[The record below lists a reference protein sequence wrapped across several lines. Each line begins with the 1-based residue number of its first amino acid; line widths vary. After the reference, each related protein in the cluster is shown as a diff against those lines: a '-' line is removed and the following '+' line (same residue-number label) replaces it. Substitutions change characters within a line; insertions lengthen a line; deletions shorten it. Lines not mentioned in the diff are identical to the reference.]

1 MTTLEQLVKRFADNI
16 DRYKHSSYNETQV
29 RREFIDPFFA
39 LLDWD
44 VDNHHGFAE
53 QYKDVIH
60 EDAIKVGGSTK
71 APDYSFRIGGQRKF
85 FVEAKKPSVDIRGD
99 IHPAYQ
105 LRRYAWSAKLPL
117 SILTDFEEF
126 AVYDCRIKPQK
137 NDKAST
143 ARVMY
148 YRYDEYIDKW
158 DEIANVF
165 HRESIKKGSF
175 DRYAD
180 SSKKKRGTAEVD
192 DAFLIEMENWR
203 ELLAR
208 NFALRNGSLST
219 RALNEAVQRTI
230 DRIVFLR
237 ICEDRGIEK
246 YGQLQSLIN
255 VNDVYSHLRQIFL
268 QADQKYN
275 SGLFHF
281 QKETARDD
289 FDNWTLELS
298 VDDKTLKEI
307 LKRLYYPESP
317 YEFSVLPS
325 SILGQ
330 VYERFLGK
338 VIRLTPGH
346 QAKIEEK
353 PEVRKAGGVFYTPTY
368 VVDYIVKNTIGIL
381 LGARSEGSG
390 AMGVL
395 DVNEDISKNQRINSE
410 EADDKN
416 ISGTGSL
423 ETSDGFDG
431 NDIQSNIITTTRG
444 EVWTDQSNAEGSSF
458 DSSEHSRGA
467 RQGLD
472 EGISLPSVSG
482 KGITGRAGDSID
494 NSRET
499 EFRSDGGSNK
509 YLAENAGSRKDA
521 VRSEKIIENKNK
533 KLTPRPSSLIPTLK
547 ICDPACGSGSFLI
560 VAYQYLLDWYL
571 EQYTKKP
578 EKYLKGNNP
587 KIYEL
592 KENEYRLTTS
602 EKKRILLDNIYGVD
616 IDSQAVEVT
625 KLSLLLKVLEGETE
639 ESLGLSRQYQMK
651 FAERALPDL
660 SNNIK
665 CGNSLIGS
673 DFYDG
678 RDMSLFGEDDHL
690 RINVFDWE
698 EEFPE
703 VFAKGG
709 FDAIIGNPPYVRNT
723 ALDSIQK
730 NYYDINFDSAFE
742 QYDLYYLFI
751 EKGVSVLK
759 SKGLLGFI
767 NPIGFLNSSSG
778 YRLRNILLELTI
790 DKIVDVSNE
799 SVFKDASTY
808 PIVMI
813 INKIHNEDYY
823 DIGIGDI
830 TSILNQRYKF
840 LNTSIIFKDTNK
852 RINIHLRN
860 IDFEIIEGIKRSSTL
875 LANICKFTRGMQKN
889 KITYLESDISD
900 IASTG
905 NEYVFNAIK
914 LKDFQKWEVLNPSE
928 NILHNDTKAGSSKR
942 IIFEKEKIIIPR
954 FVLKFQV
961 AFDKDNYILDN
972 IYVAYKGVSRYNLKY
987 LLGILNSSLI
997 NFYYVKVYSQNHI
1010 GGGYFAVNG
1019 LQLKD
1024 LPIRT
1029 IDFDNPDDVAK
1040 HDKMVQLVE
1049 SMLELNKR
1057 VHADG
1062 ISTQEKKIT
1071 QKQIEITDKQIDQL
1085 VYELYDLTEE
1095 EIKIV
1100 EGE

>member
-29 RREFIDPFFA
+29 RQEFINPLFD
-39 LLDWD
+39 LMGWD
-44 VDNHHGFAE
+44 VYNREGYAE

-137 NDKAST
+137 NDMSSA

-148 YRYDEYIDKW
+148 YTFTDYLEKW
-158 DEIANVF
+158 DEIYSVF
-165 HRESIKKGSF
+165 SKDAILKGSF

-281 QKETARDD
+281 QKETGRDD
-289 FDNWTLELS
+289 HDNWTLDLS

-338 VIRLTPGH
+338 VIRLTQGH

-368 VVDYIVKNTIGIL
+368 VVDYIVKNTIGKL
-381 LGARSEGSG
+381 LEGQTPEQ
-390 AMGVL
+390 A
-395 DVNEDISKNQRINSE
+395 
-410 EADDKN
+410 
-416 ISGTGSL
+416 
-423 ETSDGFDG
+423 
-431 NDIQSNIITTTRG
+431 
-444 EVWTDQSNAEGSSF
+444 AE
-458 DSSEHSRGA
+458 
-467 RQGLD
+467 L
-472 EGISLPSVSG
+472 
-482 KGITGRAGDSID
+482 
-494 NSRET
+494 N
-499 EFRSDGGSNK
+499 
-509 YLAENAGSRKDA
+509 Y
-521 VRSEKIIENKNK
+521 
-533 KLTPRPSSLIPTLK
+533 
-547 ICDPACGSGSFLI
+547 CDPACGSGSFLLG
-560 VAYQYLLDWYL
+560 AYQFLLDWHL
-571 EQYTKKP
+571 EQYMKKP
-578 EKYLKGNNP
+578 AKYLKGNNP

-592 KENEYRLTTS
+592 KENEYRLTTN
-602 EKKRILLDNIYGVD
+602 EKKRILLDNINGVD

-678 RDMSLFGEDDHL
+678 RDTSLFGDEDHL

-709 FDAIIGNPPYVRNT
+709 FDAIIGNPPYG
-723 ALDSIQK
+723 AEISSYLKEYISK
-730 NYYDINFDSAFE
+730 NYNHQDYQFDSYF
-742 QYDLYYLFI
+742 LFI
-751 EKGVSVLK
+751 EKGIALLKKSGLWGMIIPNTWLTNLFTTSIRGLLIKHTSIKKCVHFQYKVFQKVTVDTEILIIQNIFDINNKINCTIYDKNREIKINYFLKQSSWKSEDNLPINIFLTPEVRDIKTKIDNLPKLIKVLK
-759 SKGLLGFI
+759 VTQGTKPFQKGKGKPKQTESIVKNKPYVSTCKINDSFRPLLRGSLIGRYFI
-767 NPIGFLNSSSG
+767 KWDNDYWISYGDWLAEPRYSANFDSP
-778 YRLRNILLELTI
+778 E
-790 DKIVDVSNE
+790 KIVIRQTGDSLIATFD
-799 SVFKDASTY
+799 SQRY
-808 PIVMI
+808 IVRD
-813 INKIHNEDYY
+813 NLYVIHN
-823 DIGIGDI
+823 
-830 TSILNQRYKF
+830 LQR
-840 LNTSIIFKDTNK
+840 I
-852 RINIHLRN
+852 
-860 IDFEIIEGIKRSSTL
+860 
-875 LANICKFTRGMQKN
+875 
-889 KITYLESDISD
+889 
-900 IASTG
+900 
-905 NEYVFNAIK
+905 
-914 LKDFQKWEVLNPSE
+914 E
-928 NILHNDTKAGSSKR
+928 NI
-942 IIFEKEKIIIPR
+942 
-954 FVLKFQV
+954 
-961 AFDKDNYILDN
+961 
-972 IYVAYKGVSRYNLKY
+972 KY
-987 LLGILNSSLI
+987 FLGILNSYFLTWYYQNII
-997 NFYYVKVYSQNHI
+997 NSEKGEALAQVKKGHI
-1010 GGGYFAVNG
+1010 IN
-1019 LQLKD
+1019 

-1029 IDFDNPDDVAK
+1029 IDFDIPDDVAK

-1049 SMLELNKR
+1049 SMLDLNKR
-1057 VHADG
+1057 VHTDG
-1062 ISTQEKKIT
+1062 ISTQEKKIL
-1071 QKQIEITDKQIDQL
+1071 QKQIAITDKQIDQL
-1085 VYELYDLTEE
+1085 VYDLYDLTEE
-1095 EIKIV
+1095 EIKVV
-1100 EGE
+1100 EGEE

>member
-137 NDKAST
+137 NDKSSA

-148 YRYDEYIDKW
+148 YTFTDYLEKW
-158 DEIANVF
+158 DEIYSVF
-165 HRESIKKGSF
+165 SKDAILKGSF

-255 VNDVYSHLRQIFL
+255 MNDVYSHLRQIFL

-281 QKETARDD
+281 QKETGRDD
-289 FDNWTLELS
+289 HDNWTLDLS
-298 VDDKTLKEI
+298 LDDKTLKEI

-592 KENEYRLTTS
+592 KEKEYRLTTN

-678 RDMSLFGEDDHL
+678 RDMSLFGDEDHL
-690 RINVFDWE
+690 RINVFDWD

-709 FDAIIGNPPYVRNT
+709 FDAIIGNPPYGAELEKT
-723 ALDSIQK
+723 KS
-730 NYYDINFDSAFE
+730 
-742 QYDLYYLFI
+742 YLRDKYTKADCELESYLMFI
-751 EKGVSVLK
+751 ERSIYLLKQKGKFGYIVPNNLLTNTRYESTRKHIINSTVINYLIDLGSNIFQDASVDTMIIVL
-759 SKGLLGFI
+759 SKGYQQNNDFYSYIGNII
-767 NPIGFLNSSSG
+767 NMTDIDYSKHKQDDIITYESHIFNIYSSNDEHDIVRKLSSIKTSLSDFVVIRRGIEYGYSSQYISSSK
-778 YRLRNILLELTI
+778 E
-790 DKIVDVSNE
+790 
-799 SVFKDASTY
+799 
-808 PIVMI
+808 
-813 INKIHNEDYY
+813 NEDYKPIIAGRCINRYSIKFENKYVKY
-823 DIGIGDI
+823 DYDDI
-830 TSILNQRYKF
+830 AH
-840 LNTSIIFKDTNK
+840 FKDK
-852 RINIHLRN
+852 SIYESEKILVRRI
-860 IDFEIIEGIKRSSTL
+860 
-875 LANICKFTRGMQKN
+875 
-889 KITYLESDISD
+889 
-900 IASTG
+900 
-905 NEYVFNAIK
+905 
-914 LKDFQKWEVLNPSE
+914 
-928 NILHNDTKAGSSKR
+928 GSS
-942 IIFEKEKIIIPR
+942 ITA
-954 FVLKFQV
+954 VW
-961 AFDKDNYILDN
+961 DKDGYYNVCDVYNLLSTN
-972 IYVAYKGVSRYNLKY
+972 NSNLKY
-987 LLGILNSSLI
+987 VLGVLNSKLI
-997 NFYYVKVYSQNHI
+997 SFYLDVQFKNAKKLFPKIPIKYLNK
-1010 GGGYFAVNG
+1010 
-1019 LQLKD
+1019 
-1024 LPIRT
+1024 LPIIT
-1029 IDFDNPDDVAK
+1029 TPK

-1049 SMLELNKR
+1049 SMLDLNKR

-1062 ISTQEKKIT
+1062 ISTHEKKIL
-1071 QKQIEITDKQIDQL
+1071 QKQITITDKQIDQL
-1085 VYELYDLTEE
+1085 VYDLYDLTEE